1 MLRNTQNVEFSPCE
15 NHIVTFIYSIE
26 DQSALIEVWAATC
39 CPKLTNSS
47 IFLAIFDIEEPS
59 TLVERTTKSNKISYL
74 NTSTTH
80 KSPLYYYSAAQ
91 NGMVVLLN

>member
-39 CPKLTNSS
+39 CPKLTNYS
-47 IFLAIFDIEEPS
+47 IFLAIFDIEAS
-59 TLVERTTKSNKISYL
+59 TELLGRKNDQVQQNKL
-74 NTSTTH
+74 F
-80 KSPLYYYSAAQ
+80 
-91 NGMVVLLN
+91 